1 MSIHDITLGILSLAV
16 ILIGLSQILHLRNS
30 HKTYKSLYDHID
42 KLHYEILKQKLNI
55 KNYKRYKALDDVG
68 VKRAEQYTNWFEDV
82 NPCGREEEWKKQRE
96 TYGIDE
102 RSTWNWSDDFMDYM
116 YIHLE
121 MFNRVNCVAFDSE
134 YETIEFEGKKITI
147 QQAMDE
153 ILDWMKNV
161 YYPDKLDSVDIDT
174 YPMTEE
180 GRKEWQEAIKKFSDE
195 KHRIILLF
203 AEIIEHLNW

>member
-16 ILIGLSQILHLRNS
+16 ILIGLSQILHLRSS
-30 HKTYKSLYDHID
+30 HKTHKNLYDHID
-42 KLHYEILKQKLNI
+42 KLHYEILKQKINI

-68 VKRAEQYTNWFEDV
+68 VKRTEQYTNWFEDV

-134 YETIEFEGKKITI
+134 HETIEFEGKKITI

-161 YYPDKLDSVDIDT
+161 YYPDKLDSVNIDT

>member
-1 MSIHDITLGILSLAV
+1 M
-16 ILIGLSQILHLRNS
+16 
-30 HKTYKSLYDHID
+30 
-42 KLHYEILKQKLNI
+42 NI

-82 NPCGREEEWKKQRE
+82 NSCGREEEWKKQRE

-134 YETIEFEGKKITI
+134 HETIEFEGKKITI

>member
-30 HKTYKSLYDHID
+30 HKTYKNLYDHID
-42 KLHYEILKQKLNI
+42 KLHYEILKQKMNI

-134 YETIEFEGKKITI
+134 YETIEFEGEKITI

>member
-30 HKTYKSLYDHID
+30 HKTYKNLYDHID
-42 KLHYEILKQKLNI
+42 KLHYEILKQKMNI

-68 VKRAEQYTNWFEDV
+68 VKRTEQYTNWFKDV

-147 QQAMDE
+147 QQAMNE

-161 YYPDKLDSVDIDT
+161 YYPDKLDSVNIDT

>member
-30 HKTYKSLYDHID
+30 HKTHKNLYDHID
-42 KLHYEILKQKLNI
+42 KLHYEILKQKMNI

-68 VKRAEQYTNWFEDV
+68 VKRTEQYTNWFEDV
-82 NPCGREEEWKKQRE
+82 NPCGREEEWKEQRE

-161 YYPDKLDSVDIDT
+161 YYPDKLDSVDIDN

-180 GRKEWQEAIKKFSDE
+180 GRKEWQEAIKKFSNE

>member
-30 HKTYKSLYDHID
+30 HKTYKNLYDHID
-42 KLHYEILKQKLNI
+42 KLHYEILKQKMNI
-55 KNYKRYKALDDVG
+55 KNYKRYKALDDVE

-161 YYPDKLDSVDIDT
+161 YYPDKLDSVNIDT

>member
-30 HKTYKSLYDHID
+30 HKTYKNLYDHID
-42 KLHYEILKQKLNI
+42 KLHYEILKQKMNI

-82 NPCGREEEWKKQRE
+82 NPCRREEEWKKQRE

-134 YETIEFEGKKITI
+134 HETIEFEGKKITI
-147 QQAMDE
+147 QQAIDE

-161 YYPDKLDSVDIDT
+161 YYPDKSDSVNIDT

>member
-42 KLHYEILKQKLNI
+42 KLHYEILKQKMNI

>member
-1 MSIHDITLGILSLAV
+1 MSIHGITLGMLSLAV

-30 HKTYKSLYDHID
+30 HKTYKNLYDHID
-42 KLHYEILKQKLNI
+42 KLHYEILKQKMNI

-134 YETIEFEGKKITI
+134 HETIEFEGKKITI

-153 ILDWMKNV
+153 ILGWMKNV

>member
-42 KLHYEILKQKLNI
+42 KLHYEILKQKMNI

-134 YETIEFEGKKITI
+134 HETIEFEGKKITI